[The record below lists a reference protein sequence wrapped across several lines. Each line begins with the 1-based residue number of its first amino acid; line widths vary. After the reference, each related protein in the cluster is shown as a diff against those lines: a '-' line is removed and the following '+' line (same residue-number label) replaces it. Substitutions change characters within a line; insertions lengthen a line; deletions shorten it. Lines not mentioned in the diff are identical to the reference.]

1 MDCDLGC
8 SANALRDC
16 HFSQPSLI
24 LPPTTGI
31 ILCFAHGSFL
41 SHSDSTVARQRN
53 YSKLGRPRSLNN
65 SGVHRSTVAC

>member
-16 HFSQPSLI
+16 HFSQLSLI
-24 LPPTTGI
+24 LLPTTGI

-41 SHSDSTVARQRN
+41 SHSDSTVARHRN
-53 YSKLGRPRSLNN
+53 HYK
-65 SGVHRSTVAC
+65 

>member
-1 MDCDLGC
+1 MNCDLGC

-16 HFSQPSLI
+16 HLSQPSLV

-41 SHSDSTVARQRN
+41 SHSDSTVARHRN
-53 YSKLGRPRSLNN
+53 DYK
-65 SGVHRSTVAC
+65 